1 MKELTGYKPYDFQK
15 KTIENAVQTVQRSGG
30 VAIFDE
36 TGLGKTIVGATIAVN
51 VLGYGGKI
59 LIISPKAN
67 KTSWTNILPEA
78 IVCTKQKIENGDYDV
93 VIVDEAHHFSNVK
106 NKSHTDLSKVI
117 YGGAKLPKVILLTA
131 TPVNNNISELYAM
144 FRLIPFKLDSL
155 QYHAL
160 PIALSNAINSEKELR
175 KFEQFNV
182 DKDGMGKSFQAIA
195 KHVEKRSLFKNHM
208 EILGGVMK
216 TFCYR
221 TTRKEIE
228 QNYTND
234 VELMGHFPKVN
245 HFSVSFK
252 GNDKLLFETIKL
264 VEKLS
269 MAYYNKINYMEGNQR
284 TGLGG
289 IMGTFLLKRLD
300 SSISAF
306 FESLNNFKSNFEQE
320 LSNGCDEPVNGDY
333 WIDLKND
340 LELVGRLFE
349 LWGDFIGNY
358 DTEKLDRLVQVIR
371 ESEGKVVVFTE
382 YNETQRIIF
391 ERLSAEFKTLQYNG
405 QTDEKVLDT
414 IALEFDR
421 NAEKNTHNV
430 KVLVATDALAEG
442 VNLHLATTLIHFDL
456 KWNPSRLIQREGR
469 INRLVKN
476 GVAVGQI
483 AVHTF
488 SVDQLVESIIKLE
501 KRLDNKTTM
510 SETLL
515 GSTWKLKVVKDE
527 IPEAEYITRDINF
540 ESLNIVKTVEGFI
553 FIAEGYGSGVNLF
566 RDDSTFTIQK
576 RNRERHRNY
585 FFHGSRCNLSVFGY
599 PYHSEFNENLCP
611 DRDAKRFVRYLYMNP
626 MYGSML
632 WEMIKKGDFDGFK
645 AFVQTYKNHYNVV
658 QITTCIEA
666 GNWMVD
672 DSELDGEIKVI

>member
-1 MKELTGYKPYDFQK
+1 MKELNGFKPYAFQK
-15 KTIENAVQTVQRSGG
+15 ETIQKAVQTIQLVGG
-30 VAIFDE
+30 VCIFDE
-36 TGLGKTIVGATIAVN
+36 TGLGKTITGATIAKN
-51 VLGYGGKI
+51 VSDGKI

-67 KTSWTNILPEA
+67 KGGWTAVLPEA
-78 IVCTKQKIENGDYDV
+78 TVCTKQKIESGDYDV

-106 NKSHTDLSKVI
+106 NKSHADLTKTI
-117 YGGAKLPKVILLTA
+117 FGGTKLPKVILLTA

-155 QYHAL
+155 QYHVL
-160 PIALSNAINSEKELR
+160 PIALSNAMKDEKELR

-182 DKDGMGKSFQAIA
+182 DKDGMGKGGKAIVE
-195 KHVEKRSLFKNHM
+195 HVDKRWSLNKSM
-208 EILGGVMK
+208 EALGGVMK

-228 QNYTND
+228 QKYESD

-245 HFSVSFK
+245 HYPVSFQ
-252 GNDKLLFETIKL
+252 GNDKLLFQTIKL
-264 VEKLS
+264 VERLS
-269 MAYYNKINYMEGNQR
+269 MAYYNKVNYMEGNQH

-289 IMGTFLLKRLD
+289 IMNTFLLKRLD

-306 FESLNNFKSNFEQE
+306 FESLNNFKNTFEQE
-320 LSNGCDEPVNGDY
+320 LSNGCEEIVRQSY
-333 WIDLKND
+333 WDDLKED
-340 LELVGRLFE
+340 LDVVGRLFE
-349 LWGDFIGNY
+349 IWADFTGNY
-358 DTEKLDRLVQVIR
+358 DTEKLDRLVEIIR

-405 QTDEKVLDT
+405 KTDEKVLDT

-421 NAEKNTHNV
+421 NAEKNTNDF

-442 VNLHLATTLIHFDL
+442 VNLHKATTLIHFDL

-476 GVAVGQI
+476 GVPVGQI

-488 SVDQLVESIIKLE
+488 SVDTLVESIIKLE
-501 KRLDNKTTM
+501 KRLDNKKSM
-510 SETLL
+510 SEILL
-515 GSTWKLKVVKDE
+515 ESNWKLKLVKDE
-527 IPEAEYITRDINF
+527 IPEGDYITKDVNCGSINM
-540 ESLNIVKTVEGFI
+540 VKTVEGFV
-553 FIAEGYGSGVNLF
+553 FITEGYGNGTNVWNSNLTV
-566 RDDSTFTIQK
+566 SIQK
-576 RNRERHRNY
+576 RKREKQRTY
-585 FFHGSRCNLSVFGY
+585 FFYGSRGILTNFGY
-599 PYHSEFNENLCP
+599 PYLSDFNADICP
-611 DRDAKRFVRYLYMNP
+611 NREDKPFLRYLYQNP

-632 WEMIKKGDFDGFK
+632 WEMLSKNKDVEGFK
-645 AFVQTYKNHYNVV
+645 ALVQLYKTHYNVN
-658 QITTCIEA
+658 QITERIEA

-672 DSELDGEIKVI
+672 DDELDGEVKVI

>member
-1 MKELTGYKPYDFQK
+1 MKELNGFKPYAFQK
-15 KTIENAVQTVQRSGG
+15 ETIQKAVQTIQLVGG
-30 VAIFDE
+30 VCIFDE
-36 TGLGKTIVGATIAVN
+36 TGLGKTITGATIAKN
-51 VLGYGGKI
+51 VSDGKI

-67 KTSWTNILPEA
+67 KGGWTAVLPEA
-78 IVCTKQKIENGDYDV
+78 TVCTKQKIESGDYDV

-106 NKSHTDLSKVI
+106 NKSHADLTKI
-117 YGGAKLPKVILLTA
+117 IFGGTKLPKVILLTA

-155 QYHAL
+155 QYHVL
-160 PIALSNAINSEKELR
+160 PTVLSNAMKDEKELR

-182 DKDGMGKSFQAIA
+182 DKDGMGKGLKAISE
-195 KHVEKRSLFKNHM
+195 HVDKRWSLNKSM

-228 QNYTND
+228 QKYESD

-245 HFSVSFK
+245 HYPVSFQ
-252 GNDKLLFETIKL
+252 GNDRLLFQTIKL

-269 MAYYNKINYMEGNQR
+269 MAYYNKVNYMEGNQH

-289 IMGTFLLKRLD
+289 IMNTFLLKRLD

-306 FESLNNFKSNFEQE
+306 FESLNNFKNTFEQE
-320 LSNGCDEPVNGDY
+320 LSNGCEEIVSQSY
-333 WIDLKND
+333 WDDLKED
-340 LELVGRLFE
+340 LDVVGRLFE
-349 LWGDFIGNY
+349 IWADFTGNY
-358 DTEKLDRLVQVIR
+358 DTEKLDRLVEIIR
-371 ESEGKVVVFTE
+371 GSEGKVVVFTE

-405 QTDEKVLDT
+405 KTDEKVLDT

-421 NAEKNTHNV
+421 NAEKNTNDF

-442 VNLHLATTLIHFDL
+442 VNLHKATTLIHFDL

-488 SVDQLVESIIKLE
+488 SVDTLVESIIKLE
-501 KRLDNKTTM
+501 KRLDNKKSM
-510 SETLL
+510 SEILL
-515 GSTWKLKVVKDE
+515 ESDWKLKLVKDE
-527 IPEAEYITRDINF
+527 IPEGDYITKDVNCGSINM
-540 ESLNIVKTVEGFI
+540 VKTVEGFV
-553 FIAEGYGSGVNLF
+553 FITEGYGNGTNIWNSNLTV
-566 RDDSTFTIQK
+566 RLQRRK
-576 RNRERHRNY
+576 RERQRTY
-585 FFHGSRCNLSVFGY
+585 FFYGSRGILNNFGY
-599 PYHSEFNENLCP
+599 PYLSDFNADICP
-611 DRDAKRFVRYLYMNP
+611 NKEDKPFLRYLYQNP

-632 WEMIKKGDFDGFK
+632 WEMLSKNKDVEGFK
-645 AFVQTYKNHYNVV
+645 ALVQLYKTHYNVN
-658 QITTCIEA
+658 QITERIEA

-672 DSELDGEIKVI
+672 DDELDGEVKVI